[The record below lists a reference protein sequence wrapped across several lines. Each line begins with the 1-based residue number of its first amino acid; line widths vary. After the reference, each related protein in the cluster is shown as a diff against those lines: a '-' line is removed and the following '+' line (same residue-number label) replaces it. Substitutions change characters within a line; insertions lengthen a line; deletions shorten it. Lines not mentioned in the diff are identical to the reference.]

1 MPDDSYSKTAYE
13 RTEDAMRE
21 VGTLLVAF
29 APLDAVLTEPGRR
42 GYVLL
47 FFLVG
52 ALLFLGS
59 LLLERSRRHVD

>member
-1 MPDDSYSKTAYE
+1 MAQRFETKAAYE
-13 RTEDAMRE
+13 RAEDAMRE

-47 FFLVG
+47 FCLGG
-52 ALLFLGS
+52 ALLFIGA
-59 LLLERSRRHVD
+59 LLLEKRARDVA